1 MIVPATASTQDSTDQ
16 LNDPAKRRRRWTQE
30 KKWEIVRESFDPTKS
45 LHMVAA
51 RYNVNPSQLSRW
63 RRQYRDEILSATKV
77 DEEAAENTRRTE

>member
-1 MIVPATASTQDSTDQ
+1 MPVTAASQDSAEP
-16 LNDPAKRRRRWTQE
+16 LNDPSKRRRRWTQE

-63 RRQYRDEILSATKV
+63 RRQYRDQIRSTTKSD
-77 DEEAAENTRRTE
+77 DEGPTNTG